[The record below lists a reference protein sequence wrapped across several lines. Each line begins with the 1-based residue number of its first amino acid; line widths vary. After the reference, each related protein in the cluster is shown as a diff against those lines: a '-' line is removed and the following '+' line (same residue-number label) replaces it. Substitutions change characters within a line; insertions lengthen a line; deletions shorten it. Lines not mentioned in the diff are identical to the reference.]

1 MENEVLNVDDVI
13 ETDAAEHIKV
23 IKAKSKE
30 RIVNLIIHLTNYQL
44 KSTLSIDS
52 RNVLEVFIIFLSIQS
67 KKREVIAFLDEL
79 KSLFESADFDI
90 DTDLTLIR
98 KKKQGEDQKYS
109 TPYTLLEL
117 DYNTEDVVERL
128 KELTVAEYSET
139 KIDKDDLNPPLLFVF
154 GKDIN
159 SKLVYV
165 KLKIKGDQQR
175 HVLCV
180 SFHYA
185 KEKMTF
191 PYA

>member
-1 MENEVLNVDDVI
+1 MNEENESKDIKIPILSDKKDV
-13 ETDAAEHIKV
+13 
-23 IKAKSKE
+23 
-30 RIVNLIIHLTNYQL
+30 
-44 KSTLSIDS
+44 
-52 RNVLEVFIIFLSIQS
+52 
-67 KKREVIAFLDEL
+67 KKFLDEL
-79 KSLFESADFDI
+79 KAIINDVSFDSN
-90 DTDLTLIR
+90 DDLIII
-98 KKKQGEDQKYS
+98 KSSKDEVQYS
-109 TPYTLLEL
+109 TRYTLLDL
-117 DYNTEDVVERL
+117 DYDTEDVVERL

>member
-1 MENEVLNVDDVI
+1 MV
-13 ETDAAEHIKV
+13 
-23 IKAKSKE
+23 
-30 RIVNLIIHLTNYQL
+30 
-44 KSTLSIDS
+44 
-52 RNVLEVFIIFLSIQS
+52 IIFLSTQS

-79 KSLFESADFDI
+79 KSILENADL
-90 DTDLTLIR
+90 DLTLIS
-98 KKKQGEDQKYS
+98 KKKQGQDQKYS
-109 TPYTLLEL
+109 TPYTLLDL
-117 DYNTEDVVERL
+117 DYDTEDVVERL

>member
-1 MENEVLNVDDVI
+1 MV
-13 ETDAAEHIKV
+13 
-23 IKAKSKE
+23 
-30 RIVNLIIHLTNYQL
+30 
-44 KSTLSIDS
+44 
-52 RNVLEVFIIFLSIQS
+52 IIFLSTQS

-79 KSLFESADFDI
+79 KSILENADFEV
-90 DTDLTLIR
+90 DTDIILIS

-109 TPYTLLEL
+109 TPYTLLDL
-117 DYNTEDVVERL
+117 DYDTEDVVERL

-165 KLKIKGDQQR
+165 KLKINGDQQR

-185 KEKMTF
+185 KEKMSF